1 MSLSKF
7 DDDQEYGPLRPDLL
21 DLSDSEESEA
31 EHSDDEDAMVQED
44 YMRYELTN
52 SLVDNVC
59 TEEEERNIF
68 ENCVSIAEGM

>member
-7 DDDQEYGPLRPDLL
+7 EYGPLRPDLL
-21 DLSDSEESEA
+21 DLSDCEESEGD
-31 EHSDDEDAMVQED
+31 SDDEDAMVKDD
-44 YMRYELTN
+44 YIRYELTN

>member
-7 DDDQEYGPLRPDLL
+7 EYGPLRPDLL
-21 DLSDSEESEA
+21 DLSDSEESEGD
-31 EHSDDEDAMVQED
+31 SDDEDAMVKDD
-44 YMRYELTN
+44 YIRYELTN